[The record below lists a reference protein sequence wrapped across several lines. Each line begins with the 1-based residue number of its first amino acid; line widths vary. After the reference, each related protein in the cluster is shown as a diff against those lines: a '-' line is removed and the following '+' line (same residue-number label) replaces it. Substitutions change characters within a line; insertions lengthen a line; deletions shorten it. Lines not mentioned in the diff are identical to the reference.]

1 MRVQLAALIACGAL
15 SQYRVMLG
23 AALPLEASLPRT
35 DARRPLAACPAASS
49 RAGPGDLRDAQN
61 QTICVGPP

>member
-23 AALPLEASLPRT
+23 AALPLEASLLRT
-35 DARRPLAACPAASS
+35 DAR
-49 RAGPGDLRDAQN
+49 
-61 QTICVGPP
+61 